1 MTRQLDSISLCHE
14 SYDGACHLVRL
25 QTPAPCL
32 DWDSITTDILTYWVY
47 SQPDGVFSRRQPGGI
62 LVESCQR
69 VTLQGLPDYA
79 NQESGFQMSLKT
91 TRVLHCGNTRV
102 TALWEYWWCLSVVP
116 GWAAAAL
123 GLMSPRHQPPSSPA
137 QSHRARCRT
146 LGKWWLENSFPSTGP
161 KLFPKLDLISDTY
174 GGFKK
179 EKGCYDWSF
188 STVQLGDSKLLQTVR
203 WGIQQWLSVHQNLS
217 LRSYF
222 SISPCLC
229 LHFTFILQS
238 VSWEWAG

>member
-123 GLMSPRHQPPSSPA
+123 GLMSPATSRPHHPP
-137 QSHRARCRT
+137 RAT
-146 LGKWWLENSFPSTGP
+146 EPGVAHWEN
-161 KLFPKLDLISDTY
+161 
-174 GGFKK
+174 
-179 EKGCYDWSF
+179 
-188 STVQLGDSKLLQTVR
+188 GD
-203 WGIQQWLSVHQNLS
+203 
-217 LRSYF
+217 
-222 SISPCLC
+222 
-229 LHFTFILQS
+229 
-238 VSWEWAG
+238 